1 MTDDDFRR
9 LEGKVDKLADAVG
22 KLILFEERQATQG
35 MRIGDV
41 EKSVALLEQA
51 NQKVEKKVDQWVNR
65 GLGAWAL
72 ALVMFAAVQ
81 FGARIMGVSK

>member
-9 LEGKVDKLADAVG
+9 LEAKVDRLTDAVS
-22 KLILFEERQATQG
+22 KLILFEERQAMQG
-35 MRIGDV
+35 IRIGEC
-41 EKSVALLEQA
+41 EKSVALLEHST
-51 NQKVEKKVDQWVNR
+51 QKVEKKVDQWVNR

-81 FGARIMGVSK
+81 FGARIMGVGK